1 MSKGESAKKG
11 RRVRIGVAADKA
23 AGADLLD
30 AEVNAQAENTADSPQ
45 GSADLGGAV
54 VKGGD
59 VRVGTAAQAE
69 VQPEGAS
76 KAQSKVPKK
85 VSQKGSGAPGAGKQ
99 GKRPAANVSVG
110 KKKKGRRSKAGQYNR
125 GVLVATGAAI
135 VVVLL
140 LMVALAAMMGE
151 KPPAAVNA
159 PVEQAVQAGE
169 SGEALEGAETA
180 PQPEQSPQQ
189 QTGQQIDQQTE
200 QGPDRQ
206 ESVIQP
212 HEGLVQ
218 QGGVPE
224 VMQQEQDAQEPEVV
238 QEPAPAQDMT
248 EVFGLKLGQP
258 LALPAC
264 VPAEVR
270 RIPGVPDEEFKEL
283 VRRIYAEP
291 MVMCVRR
298 DVGQGLVNGVSH
310 EQVMVFFPV
319 GAQPSMGDFHW
330 AFGYLDDAGRL
341 MKVLFQARADSQQ
354 VVMQR
359 LRLMLGAPQRVE
371 MDTVDTARVK
381 SAFWDKGGLTVLYAE
396 EGRLDRHG
404 VVTVLAK

>member
-23 AGADLLD
+23 AGADLPD
-30 AEVNAQAENTADSPQ
+30 VEMNAQAENTADSPQ
-45 GSADLGGAV
+45 RSADLGGAV

-69 VQPEGAS
+69 VQPEGPS
-76 KAQSKVPKK
+76 KAQSKMPKKVPKK
-85 VSQKGSGAPGAGKQ
+85 VSQKGSGAPGTGKQ
-99 GKRPAANVSVG
+99 GKRPAANVSGG

-140 LMVALAAMMGE
+140 LMVALVAMMGE

-169 SGEALEGAETA
+169 SGEALEGGETA
-180 PQPEQSPQQ
+180 PQSEQSPQQ

-206 ESVIQP
+206 ESVVQP

-224 VMQQEQDAQEPEVV
+224 VMQQEPEVA

-258 LALPAC
+258 LTLPAC

-283 VRRIYAEP
+283 VSRIYAEP

>member
-23 AGADLLD
+23 AGADLPD
-30 AEVNAQAENTADSPQ
+30 AEVNAQAENTTDSPE
-45 GSADLGGAV
+45 GSADMGGAV

-76 KAQSKVPKK
+76 KAQSKVLKK
-85 VSQKGSGAPGAGKQ
+85 VSQKGSGTPGAGKQ
-99 GKRPAANVSVG
+99 GKRLAANASG
-110 KKKKGRRSKAGQYNR
+110 RKKKKGRSSKAGQYNR
-125 GVLVATGAAI
+125 GVLVATGGAI

-151 KPPAAVNA
+151 KPPAAVDG
-159 PVEQAVQAGE
+159 PVEQAVQAGA
-169 SGEALEGAETA
+169 SGEAQEGAETT

-189 QTGQQIDQQTE
+189 QTEQQIDQQTE
-200 QGPDRQ
+200 QGPDRP
-206 ESVIQP
+206 EPVVQP

-224 VMQQEQDAQEPEVV
+224 VMQQEQDPQESEVAQES
-238 QEPAPAQDMT
+238 AQDMT

-258 LALPAC
+258 LTLPEC
-264 VPAEVR
+264 VPAAVS
-270 RIPGVPDEEFKEL
+270 RIPGVPDDEFKEL

-330 AFGYLDDAGRL
+330 AFGYLDDTGRL

>member
-11 RRVRIGVAADKA
+11 RRVRIGVAAGKA
-23 AGADLLD
+23 AGADLPD
-30 AEVNAQAENTADSPQ
+30 VEMNAQAENTADSPQ

-85 VSQKGSGAPGAGKQ
+85 VSQKGSGAPGTGKQ
-99 GKRPAANVSVG
+99 GKCPAANVSGG

-151 KPPAAVNA
+151 KPPAAVND
-159 PVEQAVQAGE
+159 PVEQAVQTGE

-200 QGPDRQ
+200 QGP
-206 ESVIQP
+206 EPVVQP

-224 VMQQEQDAQEPEVV
+224 VMQQEQEVA

-341 MKVLFQARADSQQ
+341 IKVLFQARADSQQ

-396 EGRLDRHG
+396 QGRLDRHG